1 MLLKFSVENFMSI
14 SEKQVVDFTITK
26 KDKINDSSTEICN
39 KYVNNI
45 NCILGSNGSGKSN
58 LIKAMTF
65 AINLSFDSY
74 KNNNPLVYNKF
85 KLSENKNTKFEI
97 DFISNNEIYNYK
109 IVLDKDKI
117 LEEELN
123 VKKERKNNIFILKR
137 KNNNVEIKTSF
148 KTNQNDIERLKNLNS
163 ISALSFFINTGYL
176 KDINNILGYSNLGK
190 EDMPLMLKVVISNQL
205 LLEYEKNFKNIFVLI
220 KNLIKNSINFGFD
233 DLFFAENTNPFFK
246 SNKEVFFKH
255 KDKNTNKFFNLSLSE
270 ESLGTQEAIFLIITI
285 IGVINSGKIMLIDE
299 IENRIHPFIVEK
311 LISLF
316 ADRKINTKNAQIL
329 FSTHQPYL
337 INELTKTQIFFTEKE
352 NLETEIYRLDEVE
365 GVRNDDNFY
374 NKYMNGVYGGV
385 PEVR

>member
-14 SEKQVVDFTITK
+14 SEKQVIDFTITK

-74 KNNNPLVYNKF
+74 KNNNPLTYNKF

-148 KTNQNDIERLKNLNS
+148 KTNQNDIERLTELAFTTPSLDGLLS
-163 ISALSFFINTGYL
+163 IAPT
-176 KDINNILGYSNLGK
+176 KATK
-190 EDMPLMLKVVISNQL
+190 EAVK
-205 LLEYEKNFKNIFVLI
+205 
-220 KNLIKNSINFGFD
+220 
-233 DLFFAENTNPFFK
+233 
-246 SNKEVFFKH
+246 
-255 KDKNTNKFFNLSLSE
+255 
-270 ESLGTQEAIFLIITI
+270 
-285 IGVINSGKIMLIDE
+285 
-299 IENRIHPFIVEK
+299 
-311 LISLF
+311 
-316 ADRKINTKNAQIL
+316 
-329 FSTHQPYL
+329 
-337 INELTKTQIFFTEKE
+337 
-352 NLETEIYRLDEVE
+352 EIYKKSL
-365 GVRNDDNFY
+365 
-374 NKYMNGVYGGV
+374 
-385 PEVR
+385 